1 MTEQDFHQLRFDIC
15 ENVRLHTQQPSIG
28 TLLELDL
35 CPDVE
40 IKDRGNHLKI
50 EGVLRL
56 KGLYLTEESAETRQ
70 LEEDSQEEI
79 SYVIPVE
86 ITLPADR
93 AEMEQI
99 SAEIESFD
107 YQVLSP
113 FELQIDA
120 VLLIDGLIP
129 EQHVQQ
135 PSVEKDVPMFSGAEA
150 SLEME
155 IQSESEDD
163 PSEEVDSNQNTEEQ
177 TYEYH
182 ENKEESQ
189 EINRQSEQDIQPST
203 TQKEEEDNPTLV
215 SEKKLENQEGVEESK
230 ESNEELTDSVTM
242 DEHEEETDVSS
253 EEDWAHWLIGE
264 KEENFASMRMVIVQD
279 QESIQQLAER
289 YEVSPTMIRQ
299 VNQLDDQELSKGQ
312 IVYIPNQD

>member
-1 MTEQDFHQLRFDIC
+1 MRLTEQDYHQLRFDIC

-40 IKDRGNHLKI
+40 IKDKGNHLKI

-56 KGLYLTEESAETRQ
+56 KGVYLAEPSAETRQ
-70 LEEDSQEEI
+70 YDEDSQEEI

-129 EQHVQQ
+129 EQPENQ
-135 PSVEKDVPMFSGAEA
+135 PAIEHEVPQFSGAEA
-150 SLEME
+150 SLAME
-155 IQSESEDD
+155 IQSESESNH
-163 PSEEVDSNQNTEEQ
+163 SEEVQVRQEIEEQSSVQPEAEEKVQHITHKASEESPSLAPSKEDEAEPTLKTQEEIDLPEETEESLESNDLVTEDEQ
-177 TYEYH
+177 E
-182 ENKEESQ
+182 EESQ
-189 EINRQSEQDIQPST
+189 
-203 TQKEEEDNPTLV
+203 V
-215 SEKKLENQEGVEESK
+215 SA
-230 ESNEELTDSVTM
+230 
-242 DEHEEETDVSS
+242 

-264 KEENFASMRMVIVQD
+264 KEESFASMRMVIVQD
-279 QESIQQLAER
+279 HESVQQLAER
-289 YEVSPTMIRQ
+289 YEISPAVIRQ

-312 IVYIPNQD
+312 IVYIPNRD